1 MSVELYPNIA
11 DLDEKLS
18 ALGDAE
24 LSQRILSANPELFGS
39 AAAREEVSVFA
50 AAWKRFGALALAV
63 TAALA
68 IGAGYVFMP
77 HAAVRPAVKP
87 AVVPVTV
94 HTTAARASQ
103 KRPSAV
109 AAHAVTAAAPVPAAA
124 RAAAPLAAPSHHTVA
139 YHHPA
144 AASHAAAPAAHAAA
158 VPSAASGAGAQAE
171 APIQYESSAQVVS
184 SANAPPT
191 DAVPPNGTKSG
202 IVPPNGGDTSVQ
214 AVIDSCTPQ
223 GGRLAYLV
231 HN

>member
-18 ALGDAE
+18 ALEDAE
-24 LSQRILSANPELFGS
+24 LSQRILSANPDLFGS

-63 TAALA
+63 TTALA

-77 HAAVRPAVKP
+77 HAAVRPAVEP

-109 AAHAVTAAAPVPAAA
+109 APHAVPAAA
-124 RAAAPLAAPSHHTVA
+124 RAAAPLAAPAHHAAA

-144 AASHAAAPAAHAAA
+144 AASNVAAPAAHAAA

-184 SANAPPT
+184 SAGAPPT
-191 DAVPPNGTKSG
+191 NPVPPDGTKTGTLSLH
-202 IVPPNGGDTSVQ
+202 GDAPMPVMIS
-214 AVIDSCTPQ
+214 DSCTPQ
-223 GGRLAYLV
+223 GGRLAAITQR
-231 HN
+231 